1 MKFEDNKKLV
11 NELKKLMLDAGV
23 SQKQIADALGIKPQS
38 LNTLLNK
45 KNFSFIDC
53 QKILN
58 VMGYGLDYE
67 FSKNQ
72 KSPDNQMSGEERTI

>member
-11 NELKKLMLDAGV
+11 TELKKLMLDTGI
-23 SQKQIADALGIKPQS
+23 SQRQIADALGIKPQS
-38 LNTLLNK
+38 FNTLLNK

-58 VMGYGLDYE
+58 VMGYGLDYD
-67 FSKNQ
+67 FSKNA
-72 KSPDNQMSGEERTI
+72 KSPDEQTSED